1 MKKQLLISAI
11 FILAVLFSATSSY
24 AQICD
29 NPLKPLAGK
38 KYTYGIT
45 VDPTGGVFHWFV
57 TSDLKLATATA
68 ILSGTGVA
76 AAGDIIV
83 AGTGYNEPLSTT
95 ASIDITWTAKAV
107 FEATKAISPVKYY
120 LVVKYTTDCTNNI
133 KPWRITPINLFQI
146 DVENV
151 NSTGATYAD
160 ICRVGF
166 VDAVID
172 ADDKVTYDFGENA
185 LYLKVTARNF
195 TGSWAPKIDMSKI
208 TPIITSPQTL
218 KSIEWSLT
226 TTFTG
231 TSNFDLVTGIATTVV
246 PDKGLDNITTGD
258 DEFVYIKILITDG
271 KFEGTADQ
279 IFPLNLSATDIAGNN
294 DVDFDLTTCTAV
306 AENDNVEQKLKARP
320 SMTLPTAG
328 PFLIAN

>member
-1 MKKQLLISAI
+1 MKKQLIISAI
-11 FILAVLFSATSSY
+11 FILAVFAGVTNSY
-24 AQICD
+24 GQACD
-29 NPLKPLAGK
+29 DALNPMAGK
-38 KYTYGIT
+38 KYTYS
-45 VDPTGGVFHWFV
+45 VEVNPTGGTFDWFV

-68 ILSGTGVA
+68 IPSGTGA
-76 AAGDIIV
+76 AATDVIV
-83 AGTGYNEPLSTT
+83 AGTGYNLPTSTT

-107 FEATKAISPVKYY
+107 ADANLPTPVKYY
-120 LVVKYTTDCTNNI
+120 LVVKYTTSCTNNI
-133 KPWRITPINLFQI
+133 KPWRIKPINLFQI

-151 NSTGATYAD
+151 NSTGAAYAE

-166 VDAVID
+166 VDAIIG

-195 TGSWAPKIDMSKI
+195 TGSWTPKIDMSKI

-226 TTFTG
+226 TTFSG
-231 TSNFDLVTGIATTVV
+231 TSNFDLATGVATTVV

-271 KFEGTADQ
+271 KFEGLADQ
-279 IFPLNLSATDIAGNN
+279 TFPLNLSATDIAGNN
-294 DVDFDLTTCTAV
+294 DVDFDLTTCTAI
-306 AENDNVEQKLKARP
+306 AENDNVQQVLKARP
-320 SMTLPTAG
+320 AITNPSPT
-328 PFLIAN
+328 PFLTAN